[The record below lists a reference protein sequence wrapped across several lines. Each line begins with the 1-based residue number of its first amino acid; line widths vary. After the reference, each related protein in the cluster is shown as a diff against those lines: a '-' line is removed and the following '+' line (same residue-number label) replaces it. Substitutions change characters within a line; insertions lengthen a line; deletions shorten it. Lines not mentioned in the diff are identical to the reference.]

1 MFRGGGYTEDV
12 DWWSLGV
19 TFYECVFGTVSEI
32 LYNLVCLFFS
42 FFCVPEN
49 FKFHFCLN

>member
-19 TFYECVFGTVSEI
+19 TFYECVFGTVSENSI
-32 LYNLVCLFFS
+32 QSCLFVFPS
-42 FFCVPEN
+42 FVYPRI
-49 FKFHFCLN
+49 LNSIFV